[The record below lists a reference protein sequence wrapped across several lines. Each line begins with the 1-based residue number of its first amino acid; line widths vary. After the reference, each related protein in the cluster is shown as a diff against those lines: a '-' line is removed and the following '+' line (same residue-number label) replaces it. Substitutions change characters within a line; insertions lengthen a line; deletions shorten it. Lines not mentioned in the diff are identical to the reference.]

1 MCLVLLDFQ
10 PDSPQPVLLLGNR
23 DEFYERASS
32 AAQPWIESSS
42 VIGGRDLQ
50 AHGSWLGVCND
61 GRWAVILNRRQWPL
75 PKRPRSRGWLV
86 RNFLLSHSEAE
97 FFARETASQAEH
109 YGPFLLLLG
118 QANQAWIVDGNRP
131 LAAPLAAGLHV
142 LSNGPANQQWP
153 KQRRL
158 RAAYVAARNQPHSS
172 SNTLLELL
180 QDETPA
186 AEAELPDTGI
196 GRDRER
202 LLSPI
207 FIHGDIYGTR
217 ASTLLQ
223 LGGDGRASLVERS
236 FGPNGRPIEE
246 HSWSLASPHAAW
258 QPSR

>member
-10 PDSPQPVLLLGNR
+10 PGFPQPVLLLGNR
-23 DEFYERASS
+23 DEFHERASS
-32 AAQPWIESSS
+32 AAQPWSESPS

-61 GRWAVILNRRQWPL
+61 GRWAAILNRRQWPP

-86 RNFLLSHSEAE
+86 RDFLLSHSEAE

-118 QANQAWIVDGNRP
+118 HADQAWIVDGNRS

-142 LSNGPANQQWP
+142 LSNGPPDQQWP
-153 KQRRL
+153 KQRHL
-158 RAAYVAARNQPHSS
+158 RAAYIAARSQPDSS

-186 AEAELPDTGI
+186 AEQELPDTGV
-196 GRDRER
+196 GPVRER

-207 FIHGDIYGTR
+207 FIRGDIYGTR
-217 ASTLLQ
+217 ASTLFCLTD
-223 LGGDGRASLVERS
+223 DGCCHLVERS
-236 FGPNGRPIEE
+236 FAANGSSETE
-246 HSWSLASPHAAW
+246 QHWSLTSPHAAW
-258 QPSR
+258 QPG